1 MTDTVRD
8 LPAAKRALMT
18 EGLKLFAS
26 HGVEAVSIRDIAR
39 ATGFSNPALFRHFE
53 SKEALARAL
62 FEACYRRLIEA
73 LEASE
78 DTKGLEAWLEA
89 ALNEIAASPESVLF
103 VLDNL
108 KRYFATLPEDLQKKN
123 LPSQVTAMVRR
134 EQAAGRMRGDLD
146 IRLSVVLITG
156 ALGQLARSAH
166 FRDQTIDAA
175 AIAAGLARL
184 LSDGFSPREAIP

>member
-73 LEASE
+73 LEAAE
-78 DTKGLEAWLEA
+78 PEQGLEAWLAA
-89 ALNEIAASPESVLF
+89 ALHEIAASPESVLF

-108 KRYFATLPEDLQKKN
+108 KRYFATLPDDLQKRN

-166 FRDQTIDAA
+166 FRDQAIDAA